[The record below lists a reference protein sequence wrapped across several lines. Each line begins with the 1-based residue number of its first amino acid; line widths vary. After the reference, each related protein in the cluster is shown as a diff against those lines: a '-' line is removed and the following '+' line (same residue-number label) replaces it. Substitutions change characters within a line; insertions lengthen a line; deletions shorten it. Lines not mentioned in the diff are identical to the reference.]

1 MKNFFSTVKK
11 SGPLKSRIQLSI
23 DKNMVDSQG
32 MLTLW
37 NLMDTM
43 NSVKEDR
50 FQSLLLNNRY
60 EESVTSIDLK
70 LYRNAA
76 LGEELLVESNLAPH
90 GKRQVDLKVYIS
102 KRIKGKPARRVC
114 KAIYTLT
121 IKPK

>member
-1 MKNFFSTVKK
+1 MKNFFSSVKK
-11 SGPLKSRIQLSI
+11 QGPLKSRMQLSI
-23 DKNMVDSQG
+23 DKDMVDSQG

-43 NSVKEDR
+43 NSIKENR
-50 FQSLLLNNRY
+50 IQSLFINDRY
-60 EESVTSIDLK
+60 EESVKNIDLK

-76 LGEELLVESNLAPH
+76 LGEDLLVESNFAPN
-90 GKRQVDLKVYIS
+90 GKRQVDIKVYVS
-102 KRIKGKPARRVC
+102 KRIKGEPARRVC

>member
-60 EESVTSIDLK
+60 EESVTSIDLQ

-76 LGEELLVESNLAPH
+76 LGEELLVESNFAPH

>member
-1 MKNFFSTVKK
+1 
-11 SGPLKSRIQLSI
+11 
-23 DKNMVDSQG
+23 
-32 MLTLW
+32 
-37 NLMDTM
+37 MDAM

-60 EESVTSIDLK
+60 EESVTKIDLK

-102 KRIKGKPARRVC
+102 KRIKGEPARRVC
-114 KAIYTLT
+114 KAVYTLT